1 MNIDVHTL
9 SGAHALDALSAEE
22 RETFREHLVAC
33 QACRDEVREMRDAA
47 VQMGSAQ
54 WSVPPPALRARILE
68 AAARTPQQPPVC
80 SMADVNDG
88 DDAVGGSDRG
98 SGAGEDWAGS
108 RGGHGPVRRRW
119 PAFLG
124 AAAAAVTLVAGGVAV
139 VSSLDDGS
147 GDLTAAPS
155 RVFEADDVRRATVET
170 ANGGALTVGISESRN
185 EMAVDA
191 RELPELDR
199 QHVYQLWTVHD
210 DSMTS
215 AAILTGGT
223 TGAAMGLPAADTR
236 VAVTVEPAG
245 GSQQPTSE
253 PIVEVDPAQ
262 V

>member
-1 MNIDVHTL
+1 MNVDVHTL
-9 SGAHALDALSAEE
+9 SGAYALDALSVEE
-22 RETFREHLVAC
+22 RETFREHLAAC
-33 QACRDEVREMRDAA
+33 QACRDEVRELRDAA

-54 WSVPPPALRARILE
+54 WSVPPPALRTSILE
-68 AAARTPQQPPVC
+68 AAARTPQQPPVA
-80 SMADVNDG
+80 SVGGN
-88 DDAVGGSDRG
+88 GGSDG
-98 SGAGEDWAGS
+98 SGGSGGSDGGEGWSG
-108 RGGHGPVRRRW
+108 RGRGRGPQRRRW
-119 PAFLG
+119 PALLG

-139 VSSLDDGS
+139 VSSLDDDS

-170 ANGGALTVGISESRN
+170 GNGGSLTVGISESRN

-191 RELPELDR
+191 RGLPELDR

-210 DSMTS
+210 DSMVS
-215 AAILTGGT
+215 AAILTDGT

-236 VAVTVEPAG
+236 VALTIEPAG
-245 GSQQPTSE
+245 GSEQPTSE